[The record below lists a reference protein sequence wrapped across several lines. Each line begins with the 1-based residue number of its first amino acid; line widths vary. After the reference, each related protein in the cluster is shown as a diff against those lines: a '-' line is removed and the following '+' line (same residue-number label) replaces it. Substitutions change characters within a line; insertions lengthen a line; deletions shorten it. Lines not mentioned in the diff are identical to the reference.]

1 MKYKITNC
9 LSNPIVL
16 LKNRLLLSLFKVI
29 AVSAFLLS
37 AVVSAQSNPINAQFE
52 YDLKITVDSSKRS
65 AYLART
71 KEEPS
76 PYEAVYKIV
85 NGSMTVATVV
95 DQLKIDSSRYHI
107 SSKGTLL
114 AGLSTALGGQ
124 SLVRDSV
131 GTVSAAGLLTNTYQ
145 EKRGN
150 TELLLAK
157 VDLPKNIINFYKV
170 SSRTPPVGTA
180 PYAGRLLDMLTVGYQ
195 FIGRELPVKSIV
207 LPVTDGRS
215 LKNYTLVRGEAWEFP
230 FDGAKVKAIRYY
242 KTTSKD
248 DPATFEV
255 WFSEKEHAP
264 LRSVIGLSD
273 QYGATIQVDLK
284 KIPKL

>member
-1 MKYKITNC
+1 MNLPKQ
-9 LSNPIVL
+9 PIIRAVPFAL
-16 LKNRLLLSLFKVI
+16 VMGMMFLIKPVI
-29 AVSAFLLS
+29 AQPTA
-37 AVVSAQSNPINAQFE
+37 INTQFE

-76 PYEAVYKIV
+76 PYESVYKIV

-95 DQLKIDSSRYHI
+95 NQLKIDSSRYHI